1 MEQFGDRVINISHT
15 SCKRVKKSILLDK
28 KNDNRM
34 GKKKGQEEVK
44 MMDDLGW
51 RGGKGKQTL

>member
-34 GKKKGQEEVK
+34 GKKKGLGRSK
-44 MMDDLGW
+44 DDG
-51 RGGKGKQTL
+51 